1 MEQISGPKR
10 FFRFAWRCARHRFYA
25 GLISTKDYELL
36 GSIKTTNGEPEIT
49 LLRRCFPEAVKSLE
63 EFAIQGNKIM
73 WSPET
78 VGDYWHQHKGKSPT
92 KTATV
97 CSTGNNKVLVY
108 CDDNKMIGVYNDFNF
123 GLRVGKQV
131 RIHLDGIAEPVDF

>member
-10 FFRFAWRCARHRFYA
+10 FFRFAWKCARHRFCA
-25 GLISTKDYELL
+25 GLISIKDYDLL
-36 GSIKTTNGEPEIT
+36 KSIKALNEEPEIT
-49 LLRRCFPEAVKSLE
+49 LLRKCFPEAVKSLE

-78 VGDYWHQHKGKSPT
+78 VGDYWHQHKGKSPV

-97 CSTGNNKVLVY
+97 CSVGRNKVSVF
-108 CDDNKMIGVYNDFNF
+108 CDDNKMIGVDNDFGF
-123 GLRVGKQV
+123 DLQVGELV
-131 RIHLDGIAEPVDF
+131 YVHLDGIAEPVDF